1 MTKETLSVDGM
12 ACGSC
17 EEAVENAVADLD
29 GVESVAADNTTDTVE
44 IEGDVDGDA
53 AADAIEEAGYA
64 VDA

>member
-17 EEAVENAVADLD
+17 EEAVENAVTELD
-29 GVESVAADNTTDTVE
+29 GVESVEADNTTDTVE
-44 IEGDVDGDA
+44 IEGEVDAEA